1 MESNFVNGINEG
13 SWIQWHK
20 NGQSKSNVEFVN
32 GIKQGAEI
40 VWNQDGSVRSKDFYK
55 NGKVIK

>member
-1 MESNFVNGINEG
+1 MYINGEKFG
-13 SWIQWHK
+13 LWRQWHK

-40 VWNQDGSVRSKDFYK
+40 VWNQDGSVRSKDLYK